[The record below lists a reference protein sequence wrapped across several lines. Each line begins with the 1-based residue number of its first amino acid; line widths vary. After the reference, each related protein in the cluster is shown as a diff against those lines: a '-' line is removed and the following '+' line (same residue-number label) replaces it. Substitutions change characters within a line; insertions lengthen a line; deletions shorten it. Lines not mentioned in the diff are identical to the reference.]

1 MAGGKDTRWHQ
12 GRQVGRGF
20 KPFGWVGGNE
30 PTGIMDMSKQMGD
43 THRPVNVGSMY
54 SGPLNSTY
62 TAPLNRRS
70 MYLGKNHRP
79 VVESYVGNNPG
90 NGMSMVQGDSRHR
103 TRGGATRAAKKMIKS
118 GEYSQKLEESKA
130 KYGDQY

>member
-1 MAGGKDTRWHQ
+1 MARGEDTRYHQ
-12 GRQVGRGF
+12 NRQVSRGF

-30 PTGIMDMSKQMGD
+30 PTGIIDMSKQMGD
-43 THRPVNVGSMY
+43 THKPVNVGSMY
-54 SGPLNSTY
+54 RGPLNSTY

-70 MYLGKNHRP
+70 MYLGKNHVP
-79 VVESYVGNNPG
+79 IVESYVGIGPG
-90 NGMSMVQGDSRHR
+90 SGMSIVDGDSSHR

-118 GEYSQKLEESKA
+118 GEYSQKLEEAKA